1 MNRPG
6 QKIATDLENLMPESC
21 FMDLEQYK
29 SKEVAEKIENKEA
42 YDKTLND
49 MLKGKIKERVKELK
63 AKRT

>member
-6 QKIATDLENLMPESC
+6 KKVSTDLEDLMPVSC
-21 FMDLEQYK
+21 FMDLEQFK

-42 YDKTLND
+42 YDKTLHE

-63 AKRT
+63 AKR

>member
-6 QKIATDLENLMPESC
+6 KKASTDLESLMPESC

-42 YDKTLND
+42 YDKTLHD

-63 AKRT
+63 AKR